1 MIVTDEDDLR
11 HAEHARDHHKNVASG
26 KSGAARK
33 HHLRLAEEQETRVL
47 AIKSRIA
54 KRDAQDQS
62 R

>member
-11 HAEHARDHHKNVASG
+11 HAEQARDHHKKVAAETF
-26 KSGAARK
+26 GAARK
-33 HHLRLAEEQETRVL
+33 NHLRLAEEQETRVL

-54 KRDAQDQS
+54 KRDARDG